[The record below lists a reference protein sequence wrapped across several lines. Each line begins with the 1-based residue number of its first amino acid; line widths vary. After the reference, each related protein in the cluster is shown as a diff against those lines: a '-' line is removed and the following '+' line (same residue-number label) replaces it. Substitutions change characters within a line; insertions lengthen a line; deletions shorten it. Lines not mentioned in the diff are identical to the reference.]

1 MPRVVTLEELCNEPV
16 GAIFSAYEPCI
27 VSGLYRRGRV
37 LLNGLALAKPG
48 NYAHDFFYHTLL
60 AAPDLNGPHQPDDK
74 QQAFCNINAGG
85 RWGNLD
91 PTELFVL
98 YSPDDLAA
106 MVQFLTG
113 EATVEGET
121 DS

>member
-1 MPRVVTLEELCNEPV
+1 MPRVVTLEELCAEPV

-37 LLNGLALAKPG
+37 LRHGAGLTS
-48 NYAHDFFYHTLL
+48 DFFYHTLL
-60 AAPDLNGPHQPDDK
+60 AAPCLTGNLPAEDK
-74 QQAFCNINAGG
+74 DHTFCDINAGG

-98 YSPDDLAA
+98 YSTDDLAA

-113 EATVEGET
+113 EVTVEGET